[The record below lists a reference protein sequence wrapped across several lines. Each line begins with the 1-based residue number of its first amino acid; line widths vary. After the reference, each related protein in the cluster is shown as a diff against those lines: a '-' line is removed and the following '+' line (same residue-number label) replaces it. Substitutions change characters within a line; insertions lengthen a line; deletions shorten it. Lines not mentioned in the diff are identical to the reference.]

1 MSHLEDKGR
10 VKYTIECHSLT
21 ETAGESGPA
30 VPGQEVPSYQVKPSE
45 DCLFLPKALPPK
57 SKPSKGSAASAMD
70 FSQWDFQ
77 KCTHNL
83 GGVKMVVA
91 MNFDEGANTIIPVK
105 PVVYLTEPINMEK
118 GDFILLG

>member
-1 MSHLEDKGR
+1 M
-10 VKYTIECHSLT
+10 KYTIMCHSLT
-21 ETAGESGPA
+21 EIAGKSGPA
-30 VPGQEVPSYQVKPSE
+30 VPGQEVPKMEVTSYQVKPSE

-57 SKPSKGSAASAMD
+57 SKPSKANAASAMD

-77 KCTHNL
+77 KCTHKL
-83 GGVKMVVA
+83 GRVKMVVA

-105 PVVYLTEPINMEK
+105 PVVYLTEPIKMDK